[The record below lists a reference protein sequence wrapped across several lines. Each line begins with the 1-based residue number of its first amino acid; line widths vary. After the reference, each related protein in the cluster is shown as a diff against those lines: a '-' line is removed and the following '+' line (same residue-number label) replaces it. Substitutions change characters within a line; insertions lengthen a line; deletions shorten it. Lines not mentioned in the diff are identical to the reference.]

1 MILSDLIILYIKIV
15 ILFNVKNSKM
25 VQDEATD
32 TVQWKTDR
40 KLYTTYRLMPH
51 STTLNDPNPA
61 FKGVPLSDY
70 STLTT
75 YIAYLQWNTN
85 RNLHSS

>member
-61 FKGVPLSDY
+61 FKAQGRAIIRLFDVNYVY
-70 STLTT
+70 SLFTME
-75 YIAYLQWNTN
+75 Y
-85 RNLHSS
+85 